1 MAARSARAVETLKKK
16 NSRRIAR
23 PKQTRSQGNTAKG
36 RKSLRKQSLLK
47 AGRPQ
52 QEASAEV

>member
-36 RKSLRKQSLLK
+36 RKSLRKQALLK

-52 QEASAEV
+52 Q